1 MCPSPE
7 GDDESI
13 VSFSSVSTLGRLLD
27 RLGLDDIASTDSF
40 RLSVRN
46 PRSYGL
52 NEAFTDRLSPSSS
65 RTSKAFL
72 AASVETSKGFLT
84 VSSDTSRG
92 CLTVSADTSRDFS
105 VNSTDILRNLLLTGA
120 GTEFGVGP
128 DSSRP
133 TLFASADLTRWVLSP
148 SPSADNSRG
157 PTLFITTDSDVPSP
171 ESRTV
176 NALHLRSINKHREAS
191 YQLNIA
197 ASPPCNYPR
206 AMYLYATALIMGNG
220 VKQNDALAIRWLSRC
235 ILVCDLN
242 QPRSPDD
249 IAIIV
254 DKLSLLSPSDSLK
267 HVMAHLAHYAP
278 PHFEDAHFA
287 LDQFLVLPKPQIAR
301 MTYASRH
308 QLNVSAVS
316 YYELG
321 LAVISGKGVSKDEQA
336 GMRLLARAA
345 LLGYVP
351 AMTELGEMWN
361 AKSRSHKRDVQRAA
375 AWFRC
380 AELFGTTSIGN
391 SWIYKDKYM
400 RKG

>member
-7 GDDESI
+7 GDGDDESI

-52 NEAFTDRLSPSSS
+52 NDAFTERLSPSSS
-65 RTSKAFL
+65 TTSKAVL
-72 AASVETSKGFLT
+72 MTST
-84 VSSDTSRG
+84 DISRDYLVG
-92 CLTVSADTSRDFS
+92 SADTSRDFLL
-105 VNSTDILRNLLLTGA
+105 NSTDILRNLLLAPADLTSA
-120 GTEFGVGP
+120 
-128 DSSRP
+128 RP
-133 TLFASADLTRWVLSP
+133 SLSASADK
-148 SPSADNSRG
+148 SRG
-157 PTLFITTDSDVPSP
+157 ILEGASRNTLFSSAEPDSDASSP
-171 ESRTV
+171 ESRTA
-176 NALHLRSINKHREAS
+176 NALHLRSISKHREAS

-206 AMYLYATALIMGNG
+206 AMYLYAMALIMGNG
-220 VKQNDALAIRWLSRC
+220 VKQNDALAVRWLSRC
-235 ILVCDLN
+235 ILVCDRN
-242 QPRSPDD
+242 QSYSPQE
-249 IAIIV
+249 IASIV
-254 DKLSLLSPSDSLK
+254 ANLSLLSPLDSLK
-267 HVMAHLAHYAP
+267 HVMAHLTHYAP

-287 LDQFLVLPKPQIAR
+287 FDQFLILSKTHVAR

-316 YYELG
+316 CYELG
-321 LAVISGKGVSKDEQA
+321 MAVISGKGVVAHEQA

-351 AMTELGEMWN
+351 AMTELGDLWN
-361 AKSRSHKRDVQRAA
+361 AKSRSHKRDVKRAA
-375 AWFRC
+375 AWYRC
-380 AELFGTTSIGN
+380 AEIFGTTSIGN
-391 SWIYKDKYM
+391 SWIYKEKYM